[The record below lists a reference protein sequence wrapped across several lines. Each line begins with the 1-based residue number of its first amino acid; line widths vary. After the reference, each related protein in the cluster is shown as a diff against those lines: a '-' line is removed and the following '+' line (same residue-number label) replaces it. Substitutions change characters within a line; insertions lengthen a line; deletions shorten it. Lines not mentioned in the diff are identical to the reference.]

1 MSKENILICGANG
14 ATGRL
19 ITNLINDHINYEA
32 IAMIRKQSQ
41 STYFKDRGIKTAV
54 ADLTEDLGDILPKID
69 KVIFAAGSKGKDVTG
84 VDQNGAKK
92 MIDAAKKLGVKKF
105 VMLSTMGADNPSI
118 SDELKEYLQAKQNA
132 DKYLKQS
139 GLNYCIVRPG
149 MLTNDKPTDKIDL
162 AEKLGKFG
170 KITRTDVAK
179 TLFVGLDDNIK
190 QNETFEII
198 NGETVIEK
206 AMEACN

>member
-132 DKYLKQS
+132 DK
-139 GLNYCIVRPG
+139 
-149 MLTNDKPTDKIDL
+149 
-162 AEKLGKFG
+162 
-170 KITRTDVAK
+170 
-179 TLFVGLDDNIK
+179 
-190 QNETFEII
+190 
-198 NGETVIEK
+198 
-206 AMEACN
+206 

>member
-1 MSKENILICGANG
+1 MSKESILICGANG

-32 IAMIRKQSQ
+32 IAIIRKQSQ
-41 STYFKDRGIKTAV
+41 STYFKNRGIKTAV
-54 ADLTEDLGDILPKID
+54 ADLTEDLGDILPNID

-84 VDQNGAKK
+84 VDQNAAKK

-118 SDELKEYLQAKQNA
+118 SDELKNYLQAKQNA

-162 AEKLGKFG
+162 AEKLVKFG

-179 TLFVGLDDNIK
+179 TLFVGLDDSIK
-190 QNETFEII
+190 QNETFEIM

>member
-118 SDELKEYLQAKQNA
+118 SDELKDYLQAKQNA

>member
-1 MSKENILICGANG
+1 MSLKNICKLN
-14 ATGRL
+14 
-19 ITNLINDHINYEA
+19 
-32 IAMIRKQSQ
+32 
-41 STYFKDRGIKTAV
+41 KTQ
-54 ADLTEDLGDILPKID
+54 I
-69 KVIFAAGSKGKDVTG
+69 
-84 VDQNGAKK
+84 
-92 MIDAAKKLGVKKF
+92 
-105 VMLSTMGADNPSI
+105 
-118 SDELKEYLQAKQNA
+118 
-132 DKYLKQS
+132 
-139 GLNYCIVRPG
+139 
-149 MLTNDKPTDKIDL
+149 NDKPTDKIDL